1 MEIRWKKIEKLCFF
15 NRPLPVS
22 FPFILVVSIQFMVN
36 KIYRWLDSNC
46 GSLVTEAT
54 TLPTAPQPLHEVSL
68 FLASHPIWQYASVI
82 HYCLKHSIT
91 KALCKMHDVCS
102 TQITE
107 LSVTLFYCHIFG

>member
-22 FPFILVVSIQFMVN
+22 FPFILVVSIQLMVN

-54 TLPTAPQPLHEVSL
+54 TLPAEPQPLALLLVDHVLIKNPLLLRSKPL
-68 FLASHPIWQYASVI
+68 FFNFCRCQFDRLNY
-82 HYCLKHSIT
+82 
-91 KALCKMHDVCS
+91 
-102 TQITE
+102 
-107 LSVTLFYCHIFG
+107 TLTLN